1 MVFTNSGWGFEP
13 SCGCFQEGGTV
24 RAQSTFVRPIW
35 KGSINFGWVYIP
47 IAVYPATREEKL
59 SFRPLRRTDLSPI
72 KYKTVAEADMK
83 EVPSDQIVK
92 GFEYERGRYVVLSDE
107 DFERVRIESTD
118 SIDITDFVDL
128 EQVDPKFFY
137 KPYFLE
143 PGKGGEKA
151 YALFHKALS
160 GTGKIGIAKVV
171 INNRE
176 YVAAVKPDGLFL
188 ILELMHFASEVLSP
202 EELNRPTT
210 ALNEEE
216 LKMAQALIDGMSAD
230 WEPKKYR
237 HQYRDAVMEMIEQKA
252 KNKKLSSAPGVMLSP
267 PPVSTFNSSSVT
279 FNWSAGSATGYFLL
293 VGSSPNGA
301 DIYFGQVHVRSA
313 NVNNIPTDGRT
324 IYVTLGSHVGGS
336 WTYKSYTYTALNSPA
351 TPTPAP
357 TSTATPA
364 PTPTPTPTATPLPT
378 PTATPT
384 PTRVPTATP
393 TPTPAPTATPTP
405 TPTPVPTATP
415 TPTPAPAATPTPT
428 PTLAPTAKPTP
439 TPPRTGPGVMLSP
452 PPGSAF
458 DSSSV
463 TFNWSAGGATAY
475 FLLVGNSPNLADI
488 YFGQVNVRSA
498 IVKNIPTDGRTIYV
512 ALGSQV
518 NGSWSYNNYTY
529 TAFHQ

>member
-1 MVFTNSGWGFEP
+1 M
-13 SCGCFQEGGTV
+13 
-24 RAQSTFVRPIW
+24 RPIW

-107 DFERVRIESTD
+107 DFERVRVESTD

-151 YALFHKALS
+151 YALFHKVLS

-176 YVAAVKPDGLFL
+176 YLAAVKPDGLLL

-267 PPVSTFNSSSVT
+267 PPGSILNSSRVT

-293 VGSSPNGA
+293 VGRSPNGA

-313 NVNNIPTDGRT
+313 TVNNIPTDGRT

-351 TPTPAP
+351 TPTPTP
-357 TSTATPA
+357 TSTATPV
-364 PTPTPTPTATPLPT
+364 PTPTPTPTATP
-378 PTATPT
+378 
-384 PTRVPTATP
+384 
-393 TPTPAPTATPTP
+393 
-405 TPTPVPTATP
+405 TPVPTSPA
-415 TPTPAPAATPTPT
+415 TPAPPPT
-428 PTLAPTAKPTP
+428 
-439 TPPRTGPGVMLSP
+439 
-452 PPGSAF
+452 
-458 DSSSV
+458 
-463 TFNWSAGGATAY
+463 
-475 FLLVGNSPNLADI
+475 
-488 YFGQVNVRSA
+488 RSG
-498 IVKNIPTDGRTIYV
+498 TSLR
-512 ALGSQV
+512 S
-518 NGSWSYNNYTY
+518 
-529 TAFHQ
+529 